1 MLQDNYHRRSQAML
15 EYASQTAECR
25 SRFLLRY
32 FGQSESRDCGT
43 CDVCRSRKAPAAS
56 EASRGEAVGP
66 REFAAEAIKSFI
78 ESKGG
83 VYSLK
88 DVVAEFGNPA
98 SGIAKDYLEVLRELI
113 DDGVVPVYES

>member
-1 MLQDNYHRRSQAML
+1 ML

-56 EASRGEAVGP
+56 GDGETASKLME
-66 REFAAEAIKSFI
+66 FI

-88 DVVAEFGNPA
+88 DIVAEFGNPA
-98 SGIAKDYLEVLRELI
+98 KGMAEDYLDVLRELI